1 MTCKTINTSNTKKQI
16 TNLVKKEAL
25 FIIDVLFIF
34 FKEKNRNIY
43 TPPSISRWT
52 PRLNE
57 PQNCPTREYK
67 SGKLQLFNDKQCVF
81 LCVSICT

>member
-34 FKEKNRNIY
+34 FKEKTATFI
-43 TPPSISRWT
+43 PPINKPMDAS
-52 PRLNE
+52 L
-57 PQNCPTREYK
+57 K
-67 SGKLQLFNDKQCVF
+67 
-81 LCVSICT
+81 